1 MTISGWNARYSEIAR
16 EFGYK
21 KTEDYESATLLNLLI
36 KNPISVNTVKKI
48 TSGKTVFCIG
58 AGYSLP
64 NAFECLKKHK
74 KVIKISADSSL
85 KPLLDNGIVPDVV
98 VTDLDGDSKSLKKL
112 GKTKTIFVVHA
123 HADNISKLNF
133 VENFKNCIGTT
144 QTTPVGSVEN
154 FGGFTDGDRTVFLA
168 NYFDARKIILFGM
181 DFGKRVSRLSN
192 TKKSERAIKIK
203 KLQKGKELLEWLA
216 KKSRSELYTTSGKL
230 EGFEKIPISKVDN
243 IIT

>member
-1 MTISGWNARYSEIAR
+1 MIISGWDARYSEIAR

-21 KTEDYESATLLNLLI
+21 KTEDYESAVLLNSTI
-36 KNPISVNTVKKI
+36 KNPISVSTIEKI
-48 TSGKTVFCIG
+48 TSGKTVFCMG

-64 NAFECLKKHK
+64 NSFECLKKHK

-85 KPLLDNGIVPDVV
+85 KHLLDNGIVPDVV
-98 VTDLDGDSKSLKKL
+98 VTDLDGDLKSLKKL

-123 HADNISKLNF
+123 HADNISKLSF

-144 QTTPVGSVEN
+144 QTTPVGSVKN

-168 NYFDARKIILFGM
+168 NYFDAKKIVLFGM
-181 DFGKRVSRLSN
+181 DFGKRISRLSN
-192 TKKSERAIKIK
+192 TKKSERTVKIK

-230 EGFEKIPISKVDN
+230 EGFEKIPISKVDT